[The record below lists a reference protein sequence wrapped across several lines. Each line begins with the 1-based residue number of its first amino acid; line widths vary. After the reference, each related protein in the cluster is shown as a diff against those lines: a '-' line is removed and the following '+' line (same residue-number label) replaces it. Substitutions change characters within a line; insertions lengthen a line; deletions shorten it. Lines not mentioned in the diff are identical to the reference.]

1 MKREHGQ
8 KSSGHDTATMRFSM
22 ASTVAVADINFEDC
36 RADARAGAIVLSE
49 TQVEDYLPQH
59 FRKSTK
65 NESNFE
71 EQSG

>member
-1 MKREHGQ
+1 
-8 KSSGHDTATMRFSM
+8 M

-36 RADARAGAIVLSE
+36 RADAQAEAVVLSE
-49 TQVEDYLPQH
+49 TQVEDYLPQR

>member
-1 MKREHGQ
+1 MKREHGR

-22 ASTVAVADINFEDC
+22 ASTVAVADINLEDR
-36 RADARAGAIVLSE
+36 RADSHAEAVVLSE
-49 TQVEDYLPQH
+49 TQVEDYLPQR
-59 FRKSTK
+59 FQKSTK